1 VTDLHAFVGVRS
13 GLRREGMMPQ
23 AAVVIVGAGASGLSA
38 AAALQHRGIV
48 PVLLEQDSKLGGTW
62 ARRYDGLH
70 LHTVRAHSG
79 LAHYSIPSRESKYL
93 SRDEFVAY
101 LNDYARHFGLQIVAN
116 YGVRRLRM
124 EREAPIAWHI
134 SGDRDHWR
142 ARVVIVATGQ
152 YRVPRVPPLPGLESY
167 TGSFTHSV
175 NYRNTSIYVGK
186 RVLVVGAGNS
196 GAEIATHLVEQGASF
211 VAVSIRT
218 PPPIVP
224 RDPFGSPVQR
234 TSMLLSRLPPRLADH
249 IAKMTSRLLLGDLS
263 RYGLPHADWRPYSSG
278 RVPVIDVGFV
288 DVLKRGL
295 LQIRPELV
303 RLTPTHA
310 VYADGRSES
319 FDAIIAA
326 TGFTTGL
333 DSLLETPQVLNDLS
347 EPADSAGEPT
357 ACPGLFFI
365 GFTHSLRG
373 HLFEANRAS
382 RTLAANV
389 VRYLQHVSPTT
400 SKWI

>member
-1 VTDLHAFVGVRS
+1 
-13 GLRREGMMPQ
+13 MPQ

-38 AAALQHRGIV
+38 AAALQRRGID
-48 PVLLEQDSKLGGTW
+48 PVLLEQDSALGGTW

-79 LAHYSIPSRESKYL
+79 LAHYPIPSREPKYL
-93 SRDEFVAY
+93 SRDEYVAY
-101 LNDYARHFGLQIVAN
+101 LKDYAGHFRLRIVAN
-116 YGVRRLRM
+116 YAVRRVRM
-124 EREAPIAWHI
+124 EAETPIAWHI
-134 SGDRDHWR
+134 SGVRDHWR
-142 ARVVIVATGQ
+142 ALVVILATGQ
-152 YRVPRVPPLPGLESY
+152 YRVPRVPALPGLESY
-167 TGSFTHSV
+167 TGVFTHAV
-175 NYRNTSIYVGK
+175 NYRNASSYVGK
-186 RVLVVGAGNS
+186 RVLVVGLGNS
-196 GAEIATHLVEQGASF
+196 GAEIATQLVEQRASF
-211 VAVSIRT
+211 VAMSIRT

-234 TSMLLSRLPPRLADH
+234 TSILLSLLPPRLADH
-249 IAKMTSRLLLGDLS
+249 IGKMTSRLLLGDLS
-263 RYGLPHADWRPYSSG
+263 RYGLPTADWRPYSNG

-288 DVLKRGL
+288 NVVKRGL

-303 RLTPTHA
+303 RLTPTQA
-310 VYADGRSES
+310 VYADGRSEP

-333 DSLLETPQVLNDLS
+333 DSLLETSQALNHLN

-357 ACPGLFFI
+357 SSPGLFFI

-382 RTLAANV
+382 RKLAANV
-389 VRYLQHVSPTT
+389 DRYLKQALPISG
-400 SKWI
+400 